1 MNLTDLSGATR
12 IPLIG
17 RHDLLLDAQRR
28 IQQGGSHVLYFE
40 GKGGIGK
47 TALLEAILERSRQS
61 GELDEA
67 STVHVAGEVI
77 DLYHVDVHTPEGLM
91 HRIMEVMGRQLF
103 VQTQG
108 IIEALDQA
116 RRAGNMDM
124 ANDKAKAMRGA
135 FLQEFDSLAEDGIVL
150 AFDTTE
156 VLEYERDPFQA
167 ELGQEVPILSAG
179 EWLFKSFFPKLQGNL
194 LLLLAG
200 RPDGVAGRLGA
211 LRKANPNLQ
220 VRHIHLQ
227 ALSLDETRE
236 YLKTVAG
243 VEGEWGHADA
253 AARLWAF
260 TEERADVVHVLTG
273 GRPIL
278 LALVADMVAYG
289 WALPA
294 SFGQPLEELQQQD
307 VEEWW
312 TEIEKALVVRIQES
326 PSPIGE
332 TIRALAWLRKGATP
346 QLLAQVMDLTTDEGE
361 WDTETTETY
370 LSQVAKLTLV
380 KIRPNEGRI
389 FLHDEM
395 YALLETYV
403 LRECSDEERTRIYNA
418 ILQYY
423 DALTDD
429 LEGRVAQASFLSP
442 LIHAHLR
449 RAYVENMHYR
459 LSHRPSQ
466 GFAMFFWLAE
476 EALTGRDIE
485 MDMLLRS
492 ELLRTVGLLQ
502 KRGPLEGLDSK
513 EIQIDTA
520 VRWGARVLFF
530 RNDPDSALQIFA
542 KIYQLEEKTIES
554 SELAWAHLQL
564 HLAAARIERAQG
576 NDWPEAR
583 DLLQDVEQKTDR
595 LLDEPSSPSSSKV
608 LFRWARDSQTALTAS
623 EAEDRRWRARTLKA
637 AALNYEGYLDR
648 QEGRYTAAVQHYQAA
663 TMLQRRLGMASL
675 VPTLTA
681 LSHTMVLMG
690 QFHHAR
696 LLAQEAER
704 WARHSGKEYVLALA
718 LNARALVEEYD
729 GRAGDALQYADQA
742 AKIAEGVKASRVR
755 GLVYLTRARAHRHL
769 FLSGEEQDRESH
781 VLEEALKEANLAVN
795 LLKNTPA
802 DRVTALIERGCMH
815 REIAQVHY
823 LQQRA
828 TEAVKAAR
836 KSQDDLERAAALAG
850 AMALL
855 DQQALALTNLG
866 WLWYY
871 TGQADK
877 AHESLQQVH
886 RVVPVDYLFPKKGAY
901 PPMAAKERKREASL
915 PFWSTLGKAEMLQAY
930 IALDRAYCAQNDD
943 EREGELYQSTRHI
956 TLSLAYNEQVA
967 GEYSVTRAEENLHR
981 RILEENLGIPSL
993 HLYAYQVAEEQG
1005 LEQPTR
1011 FQEFL
1016 TRMFGPGDLW
1026 E

>member
-1 MNLTDLSGATR
+1 
-12 IPLIG
+12 
-17 RHDLLLDAQRR
+17 
-28 IQQGGSHVLYFE
+28 
-40 GKGGIGK
+40 
-47 TALLEAILERSRQS
+47 
-61 GELDEA
+61 
-67 STVHVAGEVI
+67 
-77 DLYHVDVHTPEGLM
+77 M
-91 HRIMEVMGRQLF
+91 HRIMDVMGRQLF
-103 VQTQG
+103 VQTQE
-108 IIEALDQA
+108 IVETLEQA
-116 RRAGNMDM
+116 RRVGNMDV
-124 ANDKAKAMRGA
+124 ANEKARAMRQT
-135 FLQEFDSLAEDGIVL
+135 FLEEFEILAWEGIVL

-179 EWLFKSFFPKLQGNL
+179 EWLFKSFFPRLQGNL

-200 RPDGVAGRLGA
+200 RPDGVASRLDA
-211 LRKANPNLQ
+211 LRQANPNLQ
-220 VRHIHLQ
+220 LRHIHLQ
-227 ALSLDETRE
+227 ALSAEETQE
-236 YLKTVAG
+236 YLKAVARA
-243 VEGEWGHADA
+243 EGEWGHTDA
-253 AARLWAF
+253 AARLWAYS
-260 TEERADVVHVLTG
+260 EERADVVHFLTG

-278 LALVADMVAYG
+278 LALVADMVAHG
-289 WALPA
+289 WALPE
-294 SFGQPLEELQQQD
+294 FFTHTVEELQQRNTED
-307 VEEWW
+307 WW
-312 TEIEKALVVRIQES
+312 IDIEKALVVRIQES

-332 TIRALAWLRKGATP
+332 TIGALAWLRKGATP
-346 QLLAQVMDLTTDEGE
+346 QLLAQVMDLTTAEGA
-361 WDTETTETY
+361 WDTEITETY
-370 LSQVAKLTLV
+370 LRQVASLTLV
-380 KIRPNEGRI
+380 KVRPNEGRI

-395 YALLETYV
+395 YTLLETHV
-403 LRECSDEERTRIYNA
+403 LREYSDEERNRVYNA

-429 LEGRVAQASFLSP
+429 LERRIGQTSFLSP
-442 LIHAHLR
+442 LVHARLR

-459 LSHRPSQ
+459 LNHRFSQ

-502 KRGPLEGLDSK
+502 QRAPLEGLNPR
-513 EIQIDTA
+513 EVEIDTA

-530 RNDPDSALQIFA
+530 RNDPDGALQIFD
-542 KIYQLEEKTIES
+542 KIRQREGRAIEAFD
-554 SELAWAHLQL
+554 LTWAHLQL
-564 HLAAARIERAQG
+564 YLAAARIERAQEG
-576 NDWPEAR
+576 DWAEAR
-583 DLLQDVEQKTDR
+583 DLLQYVEKKTDE
-595 LLDEPSSPSSSKV
+595 LLDGPSPPSTAKV

-623 EAEDRRWRARTLKA
+623 EAEDRLWRARTLKA

-648 QEGRYTAAVQHYQAA
+648 QEGRYTAAVKHYQAA

-704 WARHSGKEYVLALA
+704 WARRSGKEYVLALA

-729 GRAGDALQYADQA
+729 GRAGEALQYANQA
-742 AKIAEGVKASRVR
+742 VKIAEGVKASRVR
-755 GLVYLTRARAHRHL
+755 GLAYLTRARAHRHL
-769 FLSGEEQDRESH
+769 FLSGEERDRESH

-823 LQQRA
+823 LQKRA

-855 DQQALALTNLG
+855 DQQALAWTNLG

-877 AHESLQQVH
+877 AHEALQQVYAS
-886 RVVPVDYLFPKKGAY
+886 VPPDYVFPEKGAH
-901 PPMAAKERKREASL
+901 PPMAAKDRKREASL
-915 PFWSTLGKAEMLQAY
+915 PFWSTLGKAEMLEAY
-930 IALDRAYCAQNDD
+930 IALDQALSAQKDD
-943 EREGELYQSTRHI
+943 LHEKGLWDATRHV

-967 GEYSVTRAEENLHR
+967 GEYFVTRAEEDLHK

-993 HLYAYQVAEEQG
+993 YLHARQVAEDQG

-1026 E
+1026 K